1 MTVQGQPAAMNK
13 ASRSSRSGT
22 SSTSSTSRGSARWG
36 DEDPDGEDGTAEK
49 SFKRLSREEAAALRA
64 KEPPVSPW
72 RVIAVQAA
80 VGVVAALLGWLFT
93 GRNEVAWSM
102 LYGAAAVVMPGAL
115 MARGMTSRLS
125 STAPGVSAVSVL
137 MWESVK
143 LVFSIVMLVIAN
155 RVVQP
160 LVWPAL
166 LLGLVLCIKVY
177 AVALLWRS
185 RRTN

>member
-1 MTVQGQPAAMNK
+1 MTTQGQPGK
-13 ASRSSRSGT
+13 TGQTSG
-22 SSTSSTSRGSARWG
+22 WQ
-36 DEDPDGEDGTAEK
+36 EDGDAEDWGAGK
-49 SFKRLSREEAAALRA
+49 SFKRLTKEEAAALRA

-72 RVIAVQAA
+72 RVIAAQAA
-80 VGVVAALLGWLFT
+80 VGVMAALLGWLFT

-102 LYGAAAVVMPGAL
+102 LYGAATVVMPGAL

-125 STAPGVSAVSVL
+125 STTPGVSAVSVL

-177 AVALLWRS
+177 AVALLWRG

>member
-1 MTVQGQPAAMNK
+1 MTTQGQPGK
-13 ASRSSRSGT
+13 TGQTSG
-22 SSTSSTSRGSARWG
+22 WQ
-36 DEDPDGEDGTAEK
+36 EDGDAEDWGAGK
-49 SFKRLSREEAAALRA
+49 SFKRLTKEEAAALRA

-72 RVIAVQAA
+72 RVIAAQAA
-80 VGVVAALLGWLFT
+80 IGVMAALLGWLFT

-102 LYGAAAVVMPGAL
+102 LYGAATVVMPGAL

-125 STAPGVSAVSVL
+125 STTPGVSAVSVL

-177 AVALLWRS
+177 AVALLWRG